1 MTTRPDTTRAD
12 PKLRI
17 PKALAYG
24 LLASG
29 LTAPGLRSFII
40 MMSTMSSSGSIDIL
54 KPSLERNSGTRIDNC
69 HRFLDALRN
78 SRIDIPVGDDPSVGE
93 LWFESIEYTPGVEK
107 RLAGVIR
114 GQLSSAAMAALA
126 HPERGGTIELSA
138 AELGRLSTVPGVLLY
153 LRLRSEWGQ
162 HPSSLEITTRLTV
175 EDVYGLMGDYCRAAR
190 SVTKKADGETS
201 ETLSISRVTATLLK
215 PGVAD
220 VARAMNDMAIGI
232 HAAKPRDA
240 GKGKRWRHVDIV
252 SGRLIQR
259 PNLRELAAATRATEE
274 YSEMMRRR
282 RRSLKS
288 DQSVQQTNNESGVV
302 SSATGET

>member
-1 MTTRPDTTRAD
+1 MPTRHDTTRAD
-12 PKLRI
+12 PTLRI
-17 PKALAYG
+17 PRALAHG

-29 LTAPGLRSFII
+29 LTAPGLRAFIV

-54 KPSLERNSGTRIDNC
+54 KPSLERNSGTRIDNA

-93 LWFESIEYTPGVEK
+93 AWFDLIDYTPGAQK
-107 RLAGVIR
+107 QSAGVIR
-114 GQLSSAAMAALA
+114 GQLSSAAMAALS
-126 HPERGGTIELSA
+126 HPERGGMIDLSA
-138 AELGRLSTVPGVLLY
+138 AELGRLSTVPGILLY

-162 HPSSLEITTRLTV
+162 HPSALEITSRFTV
-175 EDVYGLMGDYCRAAR
+175 EDAYGLMGEYCRAAR
-190 SVTKKADGETS
+190 SVTKNADGETS

-215 PGVAD
+215 PAVAD
-220 VARAMNDMAIGI
+220 VARAMDDMAIGL
-232 HAAKPRDA
+232 HVAKPKDA
-240 GKGKRWRHVDIV
+240 GRGKRWRHVDIV
-252 SGRLIQR
+252 SGRLVQR
-259 PNLRELAAATRATEE
+259 PSLRELAVTTRAAEE

-288 DQSVQQTNNESGVV
+288 DKSAQQTNNEFGVA